1 MNPEAVEVMFL
12 TIEIAFVVVFTL
24 IWYRVATGGKK

>member
-12 TIEIAFVVVFTL
+12 TIEIALVVVFTL
-24 IWYRVATGGKK
+24 IWYRVANGGKR